1 MVIAA
6 WLAGTTAA
14 AAQAGTAALS
24 GTIKDEQGGALP
36 GVTVTATN
44 AAGLVRSTSTDAT
57 GTYHLLALAAWRV

>member
-1 MVIAA
+1 MAGCYRRTALLAMVIAA

-44 AAGLVRSTSTDAT
+44 AA
-57 GTYHLLALAAWRV
+57 RVWCDPHRPT